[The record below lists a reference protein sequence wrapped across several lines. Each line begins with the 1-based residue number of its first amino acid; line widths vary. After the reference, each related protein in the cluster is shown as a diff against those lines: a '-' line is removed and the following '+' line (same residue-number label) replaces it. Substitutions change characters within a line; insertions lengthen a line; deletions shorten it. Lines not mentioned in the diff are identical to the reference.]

1 MAIIDFVKWN
11 ASPGQLVW
19 KYQLSNSE
27 ELSTWTQLVVSESQ
41 EAFVVR
47 DGVYDGP
54 FGAGRHTLST
64 ENLPILRTLIGLP
77 FGGKSPFTAEV
88 WFVNKIVNLDVRW
101 GTPDPIQLQD
111 PRFQIMVPVRTFGQY
126 GLRVVDS
133 KRFLLKL
140 VGTQTDLSV
149 NALTEYFRGAFIT
162 KIKTHVANAILANQ
176 RSVLEITTELENIS
190 LHLKKALESDVIDF
204 GVELSQFNVHSINVP
219 EDDPAVKTLKSALAK
234 RAEMG
239 IVGFDYQQE
248 RTFDVLQAAAS
259 NEGNAGGVIGAGLG
273 LGMGAAI
280 GGSLGSTMGELSQ
293 AVRQPVQNI
302 DSSATSERAASNR
315 SEVNRSSVLTVDKV
329 KLLKELAELK
339 SQGVLSESE
348 FEQEKRKILD
358 A

>member
-54 FGAGRHTLST
+54 FGVGRHTLST

-140 VGTQTDLSV
+140 VGT
-149 NALTEYFRGAFIT
+149 
-162 KIKTHVANAILANQ
+162 
-176 RSVLEITTELENIS
+176 
-190 LHLKKALESDVIDF
+190 
-204 GVELSQFNVHSINVP
+204 
-219 EDDPAVKTLKSALAK
+219 
-234 RAEMG
+234 
-239 IVGFDYQQE
+239 
-248 RTFDVLQAAAS
+248 
-259 NEGNAGGVIGAGLG
+259 
-273 LGMGAAI
+273 
-280 GGSLGSTMGELSQ
+280 
-293 AVRQPVQNI
+293 
-302 DSSATSERAASNR
+302 
-315 SEVNRSSVLTVDKV
+315 
-329 KLLKELAELK
+329 
-339 SQGVLSESE
+339 
-348 FEQEKRKILD
+348 
-358 A
+358 